1 MSPHAVNIQDAPVR
15 IQEELESFAVTR
27 NAFLPHN
34 RPSKHLEDV
43 YYEPWELVA
52 QHLPQLIREERIRG
66 AIDTLPILST
76 ERLTSE
82 AEWRRA
88 YVILAFFTH
97 AYIWGGEE
105 PSEVSAALRKIIN
118 Q

>member
-1 MSPHAVNIQDAPVR
+1 MSPHAITVQDAPVN

-34 RPSKHLEDV
+34 RPSKHLKDQ

-52 QHLPQLIREERIRG
+52 QHLPQLIQEDRIR
-66 AIDTLPILST
+66 ASVDALPVLST
-76 ERLTSE
+76 DRLSSE

-88 YVILAFFTH
+88 YVILAFLTH
-97 AYIWGGEE
+97 AYVWGGDE
-105 PSEVSAALRKIIN
+105 PSQVSTN
-118 Q
+118 TG